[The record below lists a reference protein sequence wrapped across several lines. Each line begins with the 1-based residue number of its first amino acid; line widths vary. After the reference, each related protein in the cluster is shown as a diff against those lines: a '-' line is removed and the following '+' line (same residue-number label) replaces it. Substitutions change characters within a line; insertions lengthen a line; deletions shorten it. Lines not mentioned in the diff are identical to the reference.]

1 MVIWSNPTYV
11 QNYDSYNNN
20 VDFAAPALPTPVAKV
35 DNQFTYSD
43 KMNMENF
50 DMGGIVCMCMIAI
63 TLMMIYG
70 AIKGKPSHLLPFFC
84 LQLFDFVITTLT
96 ATGYL
101 CYLQAMPR
109 IIAETHRL
117 PWREKLL
124 ELSPRA
130 LITVVLITFAAL
142 VFLKAYSIGIIW
154 RCYRYL
160 TIRQYDL
167 RSVLPYII
175 PYVPTNRERDL
186 STLLPNYDDVIA
198 QNMKQAPPPSYQVA
212 MSNVDPTEQQET
224 IADPPSYNNL
234 QSAVPDESPDDP
246 QSDNNNSEE
255 HENNNDHNS
264 SNNNLVEVTRNE
276 SSA

>member
-1 MVIWSNPTYV
+1 
-11 QNYDSYNNN
+11 
-20 VDFAAPALPTPVAKV
+20 
-35 DNQFTYSD
+35 
-43 KMNMENF
+43 
-50 DMGGIVCMCMIAI
+50 
-63 TLMMIYG
+63 
-70 AIKGKPSHLLPFFC
+70 
-84 LQLFDFVITTLT
+84 
-96 ATGYL
+96 
-101 CYLQAMPR
+101 MPR
-109 IIAETHRL
+109 LIAESHRL

-124 ELSPRA
+124 ELSPKA

-212 MSNVDPTEQQET
+212 MSHVDPTEQPEA
-224 IADPPSYNNL
+224 ISHPPSYNNL
-234 QSAVPDESPDDP
+234 QSAVGDENP
-246 QSDNNNSEE
+246 QSDNNNSAE
-255 HENNNDHNS
+255 HENNNNHNS
-264 SNNNLVEVTRNE
+264 SNNNHVVVPRNE

>member
-1 MVIWSNPTYV
+1 
-11 QNYDSYNNN
+11 
-20 VDFAAPALPTPVAKV
+20 
-35 DNQFTYSD
+35 
-43 KMNMENF
+43 
-50 DMGGIVCMCMIAI
+50 
-63 TLMMIYG
+63 
-70 AIKGKPSHLLPFFC
+70 
-84 LQLFDFVITTLT
+84 
-96 ATGYL
+96 
-101 CYLQAMPR
+101 MPR
-109 IIAETHRL
+109 LIAESHRL

-124 ELSPRA
+124 ELSPKA

-198 QNMKQAPPPSYQVA
+198 QNLKQAPPPSYQVA
-212 MSNVDPTEQQET
+212 MSNIDPNEEPQS
-224 IADPPSYNNL
+224 ISDPPSYNNL
-234 QSAVPDESPDDP
+234 QRAGAEDP
-246 QSDNNNSEE
+246 EADNNNSAE
-255 HENNNDHNS
+255 HENNNNHNI
-264 SNNNLVEVTRNE
+264 SNNNHVAVANNTRNE